1 MKFAITLSWSKIVA
15 VLVLG
20 CAVALDIINKTAST
34 FMFAIPF
41 VVALIS
47 GKQII
52 DGTLNKKPHEVD

>member
-1 MKFAITLSWSKIVA
+1 MKFAITLTWSKITA

-47 GKQII
+47 GKQIL
-52 DGTLNKKPHEVD
+52 DGPLKKKDVDK